1 MNQEQVMGIIRHALT
16 AVGGYMIAKG
26 LMDEATTTQII
37 GAASTLVGVVWSWW
51 AKIKETI

>member
-1 MNQEQVMGIIRHALT
+1 MFNREQLEGIIRHALT

-37 GAASTLVGVVWSWW
+37 GGASTLVGVIWSWW
-51 AKIKETI
+51 AKLKSE